1 METAQEI
8 NTVITQ
14 LIDELQDSPYGLDVS
29 LERFDAK
36 EYLWTIRMK
45 NHLITLSK
53 EEINRKRNCK
63 DSLDVTLKDIF
74 LEKFQW
80 LNWETV

>member
-8 NTVITQ
+8 NTVLTQ
-14 LIDELQDSPYGLDVS
+14 LIDELQDPPYGLDVS
-29 LERFDAK
+29 LESFNAQ
-36 EYLWTIRMK
+36 ECLWTIRMK
-45 NHLITLSK
+45 NHLVTLSK
-53 EEINRKRNCK
+53 EEINRKKACK
-63 DSLDVTLKDIF
+63 DSLYAALKDIF